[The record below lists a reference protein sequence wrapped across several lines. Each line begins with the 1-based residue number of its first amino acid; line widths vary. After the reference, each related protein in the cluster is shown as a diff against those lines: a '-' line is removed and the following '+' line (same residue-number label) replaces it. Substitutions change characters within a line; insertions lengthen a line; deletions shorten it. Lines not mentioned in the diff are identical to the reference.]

1 MLNKEVADLLRA
13 QINKEF
19 FSAYLYLDISNY
31 YYDKSLN
38 GFGNWFK
45 IQAKEEQEHAMLI
58 LEYLQDNGESV
69 KLEAIAAPE
78 ASFADFRAPLAAA
91 LEHEQ
96 YITASIH
103 TIYAE
108 ALKTNDFRTRQFLD
122 WFVKE
127 QGEEEKNSNDLLGRF
142 DLFGNDAKGLYALD
156 AELAGRKED

>member
-69 KLEAIAAPE
+69 KL
-78 ASFADFRAPLAAA
+78 R
-91 LEHEQ
+91 
-96 YITASIH
+96 
-103 TIYAE
+103 YAE
-108 ALKTNDFRTRQFLD
+108 NEPNK
-122 WFVKE
+122 
-127 QGEEEKNSNDLLGRF
+127 
-142 DLFGNDAKGLYALD
+142 
-156 AELAGRKED
+156 AELLLD

>member
-45 IQAKEEQEHAMLI
+45 IQAKEEQDHAMLI
-58 LEYLQDNGESV
+58 LEYLQDNGEAV
-69 KLEAIAAPE
+69 KLEAIDAPNT
-78 ASFADFRAPLAAA
+78 SFADFRAPLAAA

-96 YITASIH
+96 FITASIH

-108 ALKTNDFRTRQFLD
+108 ALKANDFRTRQFLD

-156 AELAGRKED
+156 SELAGRKED